1 VEHYKKYLDLFS
13 DFVSTGIRYR
23 QMQAL
28 DSITG
33 NDSDKKNIIKE
44 YRKKA
49 AALYVEFKKLPE
61 NLQVPEV
68 EEKLINALNLK

>member
-1 VEHYKKYLDLFS
+1 
-13 DFVSTGIRYR
+13 
-23 QMQAL
+23 MQAL
-28 DSITG
+28 DSIIG

>member
-1 VEHYKKYLDLFS
+1 M
-13 DFVSTGIRYR
+13 IR
-23 QMQAL
+23 
-28 DSITG
+28 
-33 NDSDKKNIIKE
+33 NIIKE